1 MKEIRQRKKK
11 QRKLSSDN
19 DPLCKTCH
27 QAIRSLVLSR
37 LDYCNGLLSSVS
49 KSHILR
55 LQRLQNWA
63 VRIIF
68 TVDRQHE
75 SSPLLKSLYWLPVK
89 QRITYKLLLY
99 VYKAL
104 NDLAPIYIFN
114 CLELYVPK
122 RNLRSS
128 SDCLCLDYPITK
140 NKAGD
145 RNFTV
150 YASKLWNNLPMT
162 LRNCTSVNAFKKA
175 LKTCL
180 FPN

>member
-1 MKEIRQRKKK
+1 MVE
-11 QRKLSSDN
+11 S
-19 DPLCKTCH
+19 PL
-27 QAIRSLVLSR
+27 
-37 LDYCNGLLSSVS
+37 
-49 KSHILR
+49 
-55 LQRLQNWA
+55 
-63 VRIIF
+63 VR
-68 TVDRQHE
+68 R
-75 SSPLLKSLYWLPVK
+75 LLKSLHWLPVK

-104 NDLAPIYIFN
+104 NGLAPMYIFN
-114 CLELYVPK
+114 CLKLYVPK

-128 SDCLCLDYPITK
+128 CDRLRLDYPITR

-145 RNFTV
+145 RTFTV

-175 LKTCL
+175 LKTHL